1 MRTVRW
7 GFLATGKI
15 ARTVAADLALVP
27 GSELVAVGARR
38 LESAQAFVAAHAPSA
53 RAHASYAALVA
64 DPEVDVVYI
73 ASPHALHLEHARMAL
88 EAGKHVL
95 CEKPVALDL
104 ADAQEM
110 VRLAGQHDRFLME
123 AMWTAC
129 HPVVRELVDRVR
141 SGELGAPRTLRAELG
156 FVVDAG
162 PEDRLLDPALGAS
175 ALLDMGIYPLTFAHL
190 LLGAPERLTAEA
202 VLSERGT
209 DLDVTVLGRYPGD
222 VLATLSASMT
232 GWSDRSAALATD
244 RGHVH
249 LEGQFHHPHAA
260 VFVPHGRTGPGDP
273 VRILGREPVLGHGY
287 AHEVA
292 EVARCVRE
300 GLRESPLVP
309 HDRTLAVL
317 AQLDDVRR
325 QVGVTFPTRPSA
337 SAPRRPGDPR

>member
-7 GFLATGKI
+7 GFLATGKV

-38 LESAQAFVAAHAPSA
+38 LESARAFVDAHAPSA

-73 ASPHALHLEHARMAL
+73 ASPHALHLEHARMAF

-95 CEKPVALDL
+95 CEKPVTLDL

-110 VRLAGQHDRFLME
+110 VRLAGRHDRFLME

-129 HPVVRELVDRVR
+129 HPVVVELADRVR
-141 SGELGAPRTLRAELG
+141 SGELGTPRTLRAELG
-156 FVVDAG
+156 FRVDAA
-162 PEDRLLDPALGAS
+162 PDDRLLDPALGAS

-190 LLGAPERLTAEA
+190 LLGAPDRLSAEA

-209 DLDVTVLGRYPGD
+209 DLDVTVLGRYPGG

-232 GWSDRSAALATD
+232 SWSDRSAALATD
-244 RGHVH
+244 LGHVH
-249 LEGQFHHPHAA
+249 LEGDFHHPEAA
-260 VFVPHGRTGPGDP
+260 VFVPHGPSGPGEP
-273 VRILGREPVLGHGY
+273 VRITGREPVLGAGY
-287 AHEVA
+287 GNEVA

-300 GLRESPLVP
+300 GLRESPMVP
-309 HDRTLAVL
+309 HARTLAVL

-325 QVGVTFPTRPSA
+325 LIGVTFPARP
-337 SAPRRPGDPR
+337 PTPGPLLPGDPR